1 MKLTTEKLS
10 TGKLPSGDRLAA
22 KLPADAPVPL
32 LRTELPGP
40 RASQLIATDE
50 QYTSPS
56 YTRVYPLAVERGYGA
71 VIEDVDGNRFLDF
84 TAGIAVCSTGHCHPR
99 VVAAVQEQAARLI
112 HMSGTDFYYAPQG
125 DLAKKLAQMAPGPAA
140 KRVFF
145 TNSGAESVEAAF
157 KLARYHTGRQHMIAF
172 YGAFH
177 GRTMGA
183 LSLTGSKVVQ
193 RRGFAPLI
201 PLVSHVDYPNCYRCG
216 RRGQGSGFRG
226 QERCGN
232 PATEPRT
239 LNPEPSCC
247 LDSLDQLDELFR
259 RTVAPQEVAAIIV
272 EPIQGEGGYIVPPL
286 DFHRELRR
294 LCDKHGMLLIADEV
308 QSGMGRTGK
317 TFALEH
323 WGVVADIICL
333 AKGIA
338 SGMPLG
344 AIIARADLMDWGPGS
359 HASTCGG
366 NPISCVAAL
375 ETIKLLEEELIEN
388 ARRVGEHLKSRLTQL
403 MSRHAI
409 IGDVR
414 GLGLMIGAE
423 LVRDRATKEHASS
436 ERDEIVQAC
445 FRQGLLLLGC
455 GLSTLRFC
463 PPLVVTEAQC
473 DTAVEILDR
482 VLSQRTDDRS

>member
-1 MKLTTEKLS
+1 MTQRS
-10 TGKLPSGDRLAA
+10 
-22 KLPADAPVPL
+22 DALQVPWI
-32 LRTELPGP
+32 RTELPGP
-40 RASQLIATDE
+40 RASQLITTDE

-99 VVAAVQEQAARLI
+99 VVAAVQQQSAKLL

-125 DLAKKLAQMAPGPAA
+125 ELAKKLAEISPGAGA

-172 YGAFH
+172 FGAFH
-177 GRTMGA
+177 GRTLGA

-201 PLVSHVDYPNCYRCG
+201 PMVSHVDYPNKYRNL
-216 RRGQGSGFRG
+216 Q
-226 QERCGN
+226 
-232 PATEPRT
+232 
-239 LNPEPSCC
+239 
-247 LDSLDQLDELFR
+247 SLDCLNQLEDLFK
-259 RTVAPQEVAAIIV
+259 RTVAPQEVAGIIV

-286 DFHRELRR
+286 EFHRELRK
-294 LCDKHGMLLIADEV
+294 LCDKHGILLIADEV

-317 TFALEH
+317 MFAMEH
-323 WGVVADIICL
+323 WDVVPDIVCL

-344 AIIARADLMDWGPGS
+344 AIIANADIMDWGPGS
-359 HASTCGG
+359 HASTFGG
-366 NPISCVAAL
+366 NPVSCVAAL
-375 ETIKLLEEELIEN
+375 ETIHLLQEELMEN
-388 ARRVGEHLKSRLTQL
+388 ARTVGHHLTERLVELKSKHRL
-403 MSRHAI
+403 
-409 IGDVR
+409 IGEVR
-414 GLGLMIGAE
+414 GLGLMVGVE
-423 LVRDRATKEHASS
+423 LVRNPVSKEPANS

-445 FRQGLLLLGC
+445 FHRGLLMLGC
-455 GLSTLRFC
+455 GVSTLRFC
-463 PPLVVTEAQC
+463 PPLVVTIDQC
-473 DTAVEILDR
+473 NTAINILDE
-482 VLSQRTDDRS
+482 VLQRWD